1 MVNGLRKLIGNQIM
15 VPSCSTYKQMEYIAE
30 QTNWQCIM
38 LKMGDV
44 GNIRSIIRYIHSHNK
59 KVMIHLDSLKGI
71 AKDKEGIRY
80 LSRIGSDAV
89 ISMRAQN
96 ISMIKEA
103 GMISLLGAFLV
114 DSASVAQTILNVG
127 NVKPDVLIAMPIT
140 IPDVVFYRL
149 RSNMSI
155 PIMGGGLG
163 VSCQVIDHALEIGM
177 EACAV
182 TDREK
187 LSHYTDRHLQDIR
200 KSSYIET
207 L

>member
-1 MVNGLRKLIGNQIM
+1 MVNHLRELISNQVI
-15 VPSCSTYKQMEYIAE
+15 VPSCSTYKQMEFIAE
-30 QTNWQCIM
+30 KTNWQCIM

-44 GNIRSIIRYIHSHNK
+44 GNIRSIIRYIHSNNK
-59 KVMIHLDSLKGI
+59 KVMIHLDSLKGL
-71 AKDKEGIRY
+71 ARDREGIRY
-80 LSRIGSDAV
+80 LSQIGADAV

-96 ISMIKEA
+96 IPMIKEA

-114 DSASVAQTILNVG
+114 DSASVTQTIVNVG

-140 IPDVVFYRL
+140 IPDVVFHRL
-149 RSNMSI
+149 RTNMNI

-163 VSCQVIDHALEIGM
+163 VSCKVIDHALEIGM

-187 LSHYTDRHLQDIR
+187 LSHYTDRHL
-200 KSSYIET
+200 
-207 L
+207 